1 MEKFLEEFA
10 KREYHPKTTK
20 SCLMS
25 LRHFYSFCLSETLD
39 IDISP
44 ERFLS
49 LNEKVTRWPTSLRKG
64 CSKRHWEKME
74 VDLHALIS
82 PEEIEK
88 FQRSQDARDTIC
100 LLGQLAGAR
109 SVEISQSQYTLIQ
122 DFFLVKIS
130 IDNPNRAG
138 ALANMKLGEL
148 NRASKQDEEN
158 VVFVKDHKTLSTHG
172 PARIVPGEAMA
183 SSQIN
188 ETIKSVWK
196 KSEGS
201 PSSTLFRKS
210 AVSKV
215 HTTCQSNEAR
225 GNLADLMAHNIETAR
240 KCYRL
245 QEESKSSVKASKH
258 PRSVMRGQCQQ
269 NLDEQEVSPT
279 ISSLSVSEQCASE
292 TSRASWNKEI
302 EDLVKSVCK
311 DEIESEAFS
320 MEDVE
325 SKISDHP

>member
-1 MEKFLEEFA
+1 MEEFNAVVNEGGSKARIGIINNNENDCNSYNPELALLKSADGGNLDEKTSKQHRAQISKLLKVIDRKHELASLFNEKIVMEKFLEEFA

-172 PARIVPGEAMA
+172 PARIVPG
-183 SSQIN
+183 S
-188 ETIKSVWK
+188 
-196 KSEGS
+196 
-201 PSSTLFRKS
+201 
-210 AVSKV
+210 
-215 HTTCQSNEAR
+215 
-225 GNLADLMAHNIETAR
+225 
-240 KCYRL
+240 
-245 QEESKSSVKASKH
+245 
-258 PRSVMRGQCQQ
+258 
-269 NLDEQEVSPT
+269 
-279 ISSLSVSEQCASE
+279 
-292 TSRASWNKEI
+292 
-302 EDLVKSVCK
+302 
-311 DEIESEAFS
+311 
-320 MEDVE
+320 
-325 SKISDHP
+325 